1 MNQETAPLYEKIF
14 VARQPVFTSDMKIW
28 GYELLF
34 RHGEKAQ
41 AAMVTDGDQATAQVI
56 ADGYAIASAGLRAEA
71 KALINFPRNL
81 LVNLAPYVLPADRC
95 VVEILE
101 TVQPEKDVLAAC
113 KELKSQGYV
122 LALDDFVGQPGFEP
136 LLEIADL
143 VKVDILHKRPAEVAG
158 IARNLARYGVV
169 LLAEKVENQDMFKVC
184 QRLGFTYFQGFF
196 FSKPEIVPGRK
207 LASGETT
214 KIKLL
219 KELASPDTNID
230 RLEQIIQT
238 DLSIS
243 YRLLRYIN
251 SAKFGLRTP
260 VESIRRA
267 VSMLGLQNLRQ
278 WLQVIV
284 LSDISTTDRAH
295 ELVRLSAQR
304 GRFLQLLAEEHS
316 APFEPDS
323 MFLLGF
329 FSLLDA
335 ILDQQMGQVL
345 EEISL
350 DPMLRSVLSKAGNA
364 DSEWIILLEKLDRGD
379 WSGLEAGA
387 SHLGLPFDLVDKAV
401 MESSIWTHEIMAG

>member
-56 ADGYAIASAGLRAEA
+56 ADGYTIASAGLRAEA

-169 LLAEKVENQDMFKVC
+169 LLAEKVENQDMFK
-184 QRLGFTYFQGFF
+184 G
-196 FSKPEIVPGRK
+196 
-207 LASGETT
+207 
-214 KIKLL
+214 
-219 KELASPDTNID
+219 
-230 RLEQIIQT
+230 
-238 DLSIS
+238 
-243 YRLLRYIN
+243 
-251 SAKFGLRTP
+251 
-260 VESIRRA
+260 
-267 VSMLGLQNLRQ
+267 
-278 WLQVIV
+278 
-284 LSDISTTDRAH
+284 
-295 ELVRLSAQR
+295 LSAPR
-304 GRFLQLLAEEHS
+304 VHLFL
-316 APFEPDS
+316 
-323 MFLLGF
+323 G
-329 FSLLDA
+329 
-335 ILDQQMGQVL
+335 
-345 EEISL
+345 
-350 DPMLRSVLSKAGNA
+350 
-364 DSEWIILLEKLDRGD
+364 ILLQQTGNRPRAQACLGGNDQDQAAEGTGFARYQHRQTRTDHPDG
-379 WSGLEAGA
+379 SF
-387 SHLGLPFDLVDKAV
+387 HLLQAAALHQFG
-401 MESSIWTHEIMAG
+401 